1 MITVNCYGKMRR
13 IFGDEIKVK
22 ENIRDIEELL
32 CFLEKKN
39 DEVKEIKE
47 YLIFSING
55 KRASM
60 KDEIRNGDKV
70 AIFIPPT
77 GG

>member
-1 MITVNCYGKMRR
+1 MIVVRFYGKMRR

-22 ENIRDIEELL
+22 NIRNIGELL
-32 CFLEKKN
+32 NFLEKKK
-39 DEVKEIKE
+39 EVEEIRE

-60 KDEIRNGDKV
+60 KDEIRSGDEV

>member
-1 MITVNCYGKMRR
+1 MIVIRFYGKMRR

-22 ENIRDIEELL
+22 NIRNIGELL
-32 CFLEKKN
+32 NFLEKKK
-39 DEVKEIKE
+39 EVEEIRE

-60 KDEIRNGDKV
+60 KDEIRSGDEV

>member
-1 MITVNCYGKMRR
+1 MIVIRFYGKMRR

-22 ENIRDIEELL
+22 NIRNIGELL
-32 CFLEKKN
+32 NFLEKKK
-39 DEVKEIKE
+39 EVEEIRE

-60 KDEIRNGDKV
+60 KDEIRSGDEV
-70 AIFIPPT
+70 VIFIPPT